1 MREIENNLNNV
12 NFKGIPKPVNEEAV
26 QAPAPVAPAQEK
38 KQIDDLKNM
47 PAESLGKSQVAVSDS
62 IENDMKNFAKH
73 PELAQKLNEVIDEYA
88 ENHTEEET
96 LKYMDTAIQ
105 EFFAKK

>member
-1 MREIENNLNNV
+1 
-12 NFKGIPKPVNEEAV
+12 
-26 QAPAPVAPAQEK
+26 
-38 KQIDDLKNM
+38 
-47 PAESLGKSQVAVSDS
+47 
-62 IENDMKNFAKH
+62 MKNFAKH